1 MEIEQK
7 SEKPKKLTEEEE
19 LFCQL
24 YINGGVVFA
33 GQRAKCYKE
42 AFHPEE
48 RNVSIPS
55 KQLLS
60 KQHILTRIK
69 VLSDELQTE
78 TETIATKLQVSET
91 LKAVMEETA
100 TSSYTDKFGVKL
112 SPAPLRSVSVN
123 AAKALMDIYPI
134 KHAQSSKLKI
144 EGEGGVTF
152 NVIVPSQEHP
162 QTENEN

>member
-1 MEIEQK
+1 MENEQK
-7 SEKPKKLTEEEE
+7 SEKPKKLTDEEE

-24 YINGGVVFA
+24 YINGGVEYA
-33 GQRAKCYKE
+33 GQHVKCYKY
-42 AFHPEE
+42 AFQIEE
-48 RNVSIPS
+48 QNVSIPS
-55 KQLLS
+55 RQLLS
-60 KQHILTRIK
+60 KPSITTRIK
-69 VLSDELQTE
+69 ILSDKLQSE
-78 TETIATKLQVSET
+78 TETVATKLQISET

-134 KHAQSSKLKI
+134 KHTQSSKLKI

-152 NVIVPSQEHP
+152 NVIVPSPEP
-162 QTENEN
+162 NVENEA

>member
-1 MEIEQK
+1 MENEQK
-7 SEKPKKLTEEEE
+7 SEKPRKLTEEEE

-24 YINGGVVFA
+24 YINGGVEYA
-33 GQRAKCYKE
+33 GQHVKCYKN
-42 AFHPEE
+42 AFQTEE

-55 KQLLS
+55 RQLLS
-60 KQHILTRIK
+60 KPSVIVRIK
-69 VLSDELQTE
+69 TLSDEFQTE
-78 TETIATKLQVSET
+78 TETVATKLQISET

-100 TSSYTDKFGVKL
+100 TSSYTDKFGIKL

-134 KHAQSSKLKI
+134 RHTQGGKLKI

-152 NVIVPSQEHP
+152 NVIVPSP
-162 QTENEN
+162 KSKAENEA

>member
-1 MEIEQK
+1 MENEQK
-7 SEKPKKLTEEEE
+7 TEKPKKLTEEEE
-19 LFCQL
+19 RFCQL
-24 YINGGVVFA
+24 YINGSVEYA
-33 GQRAKCYKE
+33 GQHVKCYKE
-42 AFHPEE
+42 AFHNHDV
-48 RNVSIPS
+48 NVSILS
-55 KQLLS
+55 RQLLS
-60 KQHILTRIK
+60 KTSVLARIK

-134 KHAQSSKLKI
+134 KHAQSSKLNI
-144 EGEGGVTF
+144 EGEGGITF
-152 NVIVPSQEHP
+152 NVVVPSPEP
-162 QTENEN
+162 KIADEV

>member
-1 MEIEQK
+1 MENEQK
-7 SEKPKKLTEEEE
+7 SEKLKKLTEEEE

-24 YINGGVVFA
+24 YINGGVEYA
-33 GQRAKCYKE
+33 GQYMKCFQN
-42 AFHPEE
+42 AFQTEE
-48 RNVSIPS
+48 QNISILS
-55 KQLLS
+55 RQLLS
-60 KQHILTRIK
+60 KPAINTRIK
-69 VLSDELQTE
+69 ILSDEFQTE
-78 TETIATKLQVSET
+78 TETVATKLQISET

-134 KHAQSSKLKI
+134 KHTQSSKLKI

-152 NVIVPSQEHP
+152 NVIVPSPEP
-162 QTENEN
+162 KVENET